1 MDPILLAGKWGLEQF
16 SATVDAKER
25 VESPPYTLGTEK
37 NEAVVLFLLLKSV
50 SDSGWWIF
58 AKYDSDI
65 LKKSFF
71 PRRCC
76 LSRYCSPPPRLD
88 SPKRGIMKS
97 SFIKH
102 AGGKLFSFLSLLL
115 GFLACLAIHHDS

>member
-1 MDPILLAGKWGLEQF
+1 MAGKWGLEQF

-71 PRRCC
+71 PPL
-76 LSRYCSPPPRLD
+76 LSFP
-88 SPKRGIMKS
+88 I
-97 SFIKH
+97 
-102 AGGKLFSFLSLLL
+102 LFLLL
-115 GFLACLAIHHDS
+115 HVFFPKKGNYEKQLH

>member
-71 PRRCC
+71 LCCC
-76 LSRYCSPPPRLD
+76 LFRYCSSYSTSS

-102 AGGKLFSFLSLLL
+102 AGGKLFS
-115 GFLACLAIHHDS
+115 